1 MPYAYT
7 AQRRNLSTQQLRMQV
22 ENGRG
27 KTEREWKE
35 KKGTEAKGKIEK
47 NLIEK
52 KEFTDAPAR
61 REEIFKNGLRII
73 RFKMCMD
80 ANNVLK
86 P

>member
-1 MPYAYT
+1 MHT
-7 AQRRNLSTQQLRMQV
+7 QRSAEIYLHNNCECKSKMEEERLNV
-22 ENGRG
+22 NGR
-27 KTEREWKE
+27 KRREPK
-35 KKGTEAKGKIEK
+35 AKGKIEK